1 MTRGWIKA
9 LLVVCALLLLAGA
22 LRHDLAN
29 WSTRQGM
36 ARLRA
41 GDVAGAEAA
50 FRRAI
55 DFGKPAASLHF
66 NLGVAHYRDHAH
78 DPARKQFDL
87 AIAAAAPE
95 LRPAAHYNRGNSF
108 YRQAQS
114 VSGRDSRAAITL
126 LQQAMADYRRVL
138 ALAPGDANARGNLDL
153 ARARLRG
160 LEGGQAKGKQDDRAN
175 AGRDGKRPTPPARP
189 RSRDAGAG
197 GRQDPA
203 RREETRQSSRIAGRR
218 HGYALERRKAD
229 TRPDEKRGRAPPE
242 RCAGARETGRVAA
255 WRRQARSVGHA
266 GQGLVMR

>member
-55 DFGKPAASLHF
+55 DFGKPAAPLHF

-114 VSGRDSRAAITL
+114 VSGRDSRVAITL

-160 LEGGQAKGKQDDRAN
+160 LEGGQAKGKRDDRAN
-175 AGRDGKRPTPPARP
+175 AGQRQAADPAGAP
-189 RSRDAGAG
+189 RSRDQGRAG
-197 GRQDPA
+197 GKTPPGEKKPA
-203 RREETRQSSRIAGRR
+203 SQAGSRAAGMDTPLSGGKPTR
-218 HGYALERRKAD
+218 ALTKNEVERLLNDA
-229 TRPDEKRGRAPPE
+229 RGREKP
-242 RCAGARETGRVAA
+242 AGSLHGGGKLGPSAMPDKD
-255 WRRQARSVGHA
+255 W
-266 GQGLVMR
+266 